1 MKKLLFSAA
10 LFAVSLST
18 SFAQIT
24 VAAFETPVMTGAVVY
39 PLFQGMAGNMSV
51 EGTAIPKVTGS
62 FSSATI
68 DAILT
73 LSTLDTYAND
83 FTILVTSIPEVA
95 TADILLQ
102 VGGFSAFSNNKVD
115 WSCTGDCDTNTIGT
129 PLDATA
135 AFAALDFTNS
145 TYVIWFANGWANGQA
160 GNPSTNTGQWNI
172 ESLTLGG
179 TLALG
184 SVSIEENKE
193 LTAVA
198 YPNPAT
204 DKLNITVD
212 GDEVLSVSVLSV
224 DGKVISTNDG
234 SIVQVADL
242 TAGVYFYEARTAAGA
257 VLRNSFVKK

>member
-1 MKKLLFSAA
+1 MKKLLLSAA

-24 VAAFETPVMTGAVVY
+24 LPAFQTPVMTGAVVL
-39 PLFQGMAGNMSV
+39 PVFQGMSGNMSV
-51 EGTAIPKVTGS
+51 EGTAIPKVTGT

-68 DAILT
+68 DATLT
-73 LSTLDTYAND
+73 LSTLETYAND
-83 FTILVTSIPEVA
+83 FTILVTSTPDLA
-95 TADILLQ
+95 TATVLLQ
-102 VGGFSAFSNNKVD
+102 VGGFSTFSNNKVN
-115 WSCTGDCDTNTIGT
+115 WTCTGDCDTNTIGT

-135 AFAALDFTNS
+135 SFAALDFTNS
-145 TYVIWFANGWANGQA
+145 TSVVWFVNGWANGQA
-160 GNPSTNTGQWNI
+160 GSPSTNTGQWNI

-184 SVSIEENKE
+184 NVSIEENKE

-204 DKLNITVD
+204 DKLNITVE

-224 DGKVISTNDG
+224 DGKIISTVEG
-234 SIVQVADL
+234 SIAQVADL
-242 TAGVYFYEARTAAGA
+242 TAGVYIYEARTASGA
-257 VLRNSFVKK
+257 VVRNSFVKK